1 MTELQLYVYIIGFF
15 FFFLGVYFYYQK
27 RKDWINEKQKI
38 FRNRA
43 MYIFLTI
50 AIICVGYSWI

>member
-1 MTELQLYVYIIGFF
+1 MSELQWYVYLIGFF

-27 RKDWINEKQKI
+27 RKDSINEKQKI

-43 MYIFLTI
+43 MYVFLTI

>member
-1 MTELQLYVYIIGFF
+1 MSELQWYVYLIGFF
-15 FFFLGVYFYYQK
+15 FLFLGVYFYYQK
-27 RKDWINEKQKI
+27 RKYGINEKQKI

>member
-1 MTELQLYVYIIGFF
+1 MSELQWYIYLIGFF
-15 FFFLGVYFYYQK
+15 FFFLGLYFYYQK
-27 RKDWINEKQKI
+27 MKDGINEKQKI

-50 AIICVGYSWI
+50 SIICVGYSWI